1 MLTIHFYGTHK
12 HTKEVGGH
20 ISIMTQ
26 FLNQKALL
34 SSKDRKIPAFLVFP
48 ERVLCTKH

>member
-26 FLNQKALL
+26 LLDQKALL
-34 SSKDRKIPAFLVFP
+34 SSKDGKIPAFLVFS
-48 ERVLCTKH
+48 ENVLCTRH